1 MRERARAGAR
11 LTQRRARLHVR
22 RAVKAQDGFTLPE
35 LLVVLAI
42 VGIVLVAITQLLT
55 SGLKSQTDQTRRV
68 NAQQDARVAL
78 DQLRRELHCASA
90 LSYNSA
96 SSVTVTLPPY
106 CSSSPT
112 TTLSAAVTLPAAT
125 IPAVATDKFNSGA
138 NTISFGSSGTVTCT
152 GATGTSFTGC
162 SGGTAGTY
170 PSGATVTSP
179 VTWCATTS
187 GPPYLLKRYAANA
200 SVPTAAC
207 TGAGGALRT
216 EWLAS
221 SSVFTSYTRPTT
233 LVAAPTFTTA
243 ATGGRIQPGVYW
255 YVVTAV
261 TPNGEFSG
269 TPNQALVPAGSTS
282 NTITLTWSA
291 YTDPSGAPATSY
303 RIYGR
308 DNGGTTAEGLRLLAT
323 VTGPTS
329 WTDTGPPLTTLS
341 SNVTLPNATI
351 PVVDTSTFT
360 WSPNT
365 ISLGTSGTVTCT
377 AKTATSFTGCSGG
390 LAGTY
395 PSGTKV
401 FQDRTGA
408 SPVDA
413 APPLATLNVSLVLDQ
428 TPANTQQRFTL
439 SDAISLR
446 NSGRF

>member
-1 MRERARAGAR
+1 MH
-11 LTQRRARLHVR
+11 ARLHVR
-22 RAVKAQDGFTLPE
+22 RVADAQDGFTLPE
-35 LLVVLAI
+35 VLVVLAI
-42 VGIVLVAITQLLT
+42 IGIVLVGITQLFT
-55 SGLKSQTDQTRRV
+55 SALKSETDQTRRV

-78 DQLRRELHCASA
+78 DQLRRELHCGSA

-96 SSVTVTLPPY
+96 SSVTVTLPSY

-112 TTLSAAVTLPAAT
+112 TTLSAAVTLPSAT
-125 IPAVATDKFNSGA
+125 ISAVATDKFNSGT

-152 GATGTSFTGC
+152 GTTGTSFTGC

-187 GPPYLLKRYAANA
+187 GPPYLLKRYATNA
-200 SVPTAAC
+200 SVPTASC
-207 TGAGGALRT
+207 SGAGGALRT
-216 EWLAS
+216 EWLVS
-221 SSVFTSYTRPTT
+221 SSVFSSYTRPTT
-233 LVAAPTFTTA
+233 VVAAPTFTTA
-243 ATGGRIQPGVYW
+243 ATGGRIQPGTYW
-255 YVVTAV
+255 YDVTAV

-269 TPNQALVPAGSTS
+269 TPTQATVPTGSTS
-282 NTITLTWSA
+282 NTITMSWGA
-291 YTDPSGAPATSY
+291 YTDPSGAAATSY

-308 DNGGTTAEGLRLLAT
+308 DNGSITAEGLRMLAT
-323 VTGPTS
+323 VSTTS

-341 SNVTLPNATI
+341 SNVTLPNVTI

-365 ISLGTSGTVTCT
+365 ISFGSSGTVTCT
-377 AKTATSFTGCSGG
+377 GKTATSFIGCSGG
-390 LAGTY
+390 LTGTY
-395 PSGTKV
+395 PSGTNV
-401 FQDRTGA
+401 FQDRTTA

-428 TPANTQQRFTL
+428 TPANTSQRFTL

>member
-1 MRERARAGAR
+1 MHTR
-11 LTQRRARLHVR
+11 LQVR
-22 RAVKAQDGFTLPE
+22 RVAEAQDGFTLPE

-42 VGIVLVAITQLLT
+42 VGVILAGITQLFT
-55 SGLKSQTDQTRRV
+55 SALKSETDQTKRV

-96 SSVTVTLPPY
+96 ESVTVTLPSY

-112 TTLSAAVTLPAAT
+112 TTLSAAVTLPSAT
-125 IPAVATDKFNSGA
+125 IAAAATDKFNSGT
-138 NTISFGSSGTVTCT
+138 NTISFGSSATVTCT
-152 GATGTSFTGC
+152 GKTATSFTGC
-162 SGGTAGTY
+162 TGGTAGTY

-187 GPPYLLKRYAANA
+187 GPPYLLKRYATNL

-207 TGAGGALRT
+207 TGAGGVQRT
-216 EWLAS
+216 EWLVS
-221 SSVFTSYTRPTT
+221 SSVFSSYTRPTT
-233 LVAAPTFTTA
+233 VVAAPTFTIT
-243 ATGGRIQPGVYW
+243 TSGGRIQPGIYW
-255 YVVTAV
+255 YDVTAV

-269 TPNQALVPAGSTS
+269 TPTQVTVPAGSTT
-282 NTITLTWSA
+282 NRITVSWSA
-291 YTDPSGAPATSY
+291 YTDPSGAAATSY

-308 DNGGTTAEGLRLLAT
+308 DNGNTTAEGLRLLTT
-323 VTGPTS
+323 VPTTS

-341 SNVTLPNATI
+341 SNVTLPSTTI

-365 ISLGTSGTVTCT
+365 ISFGPSGTVTCT
-377 AKTATSFTGCSGG
+377 GKTVTSFVGCSGG

-395 PSGTKV
+395 PSGTNV
-401 FQDRTGA
+401 FQDRTTA
-408 SPVDA
+408 SPVDG

-428 TPANTQQRFTL
+428 TPANTLQRFTL

>member
-1 MRERARAGAR
+1 MH
-11 LTQRRARLHVR
+11 ARLHVR
-22 RAVKAQDGFTLPE
+22 RALKAQDGFTLPE
-35 LLVVLAI
+35 ALVVLAI
-42 VGIVLVAITQLLT
+42 VGIILAGITQLFT
-55 SGLKSQTDQTRRV
+55 SALKSQSDQTKRV

-90 LSYNSA
+90 LSHNSA
-96 SSVTVTLPPY
+96 SSVTVTLPSY
-106 CSSSPT
+106 CPSSPT

-125 IPAVATDKFNSGA
+125 IPAAATDKFNSGA
-138 NTISFGSSGTVTCT
+138 NTISFGSSGTVACT
-152 GATGTSFTGC
+152 GKTATSFTGC

-187 GPPYLLKRYAANA
+187 GPPYLLKRYATDA
-200 SVPTAAC
+200 SVPTTAC

-216 EWLAS
+216 EWLVS
-221 SSVFTSYTRPTT
+221 SSVFSSYTRPTT
-233 LVAAPTFTTA
+233 LVSPPTFTIAT
-243 ATGGRIQPGVYW
+243 TGGRIQPGVYW

-261 TPNGEFSG
+261 TANGEFSG
-269 TPNQALVPAGSTS
+269 TPTQTTVPAGSTS
-282 NTITLTWSA
+282 NTITLNWSP
-291 YTDPSGAPATSY
+291 YTDPSGAVATSY

-308 DNGGTTAEGLRLLAT
+308 DNGSITAEGLRLLAT
-323 VTGPTS
+323 VTPSPTS

-351 PVVDTSTFT
+351 PVVDTATFN

-365 ISLGTSGTVTCT
+365 IAIGPSGTVTCT
-377 AKTATSFTGCSGG
+377 GKTATSFIGCSGG

-395 PSGTKV
+395 PSGLNV
-401 FQDRTGA
+401 FQDRTSA

-428 TPANTQQRFTL
+428 TPANTSHRFTL
-439 SDAISLR
+439 NDAISLR